1 MEESEK
7 KDEGYVEQPI
17 AEAKAH
23 PAVLIVA
30 SIIGIALAIAA
41 IVIWALTKESLGFLV
56 GLILMLLGVL
66 IFYIGILLYAQK
78 AYLFEDKVEIY
89 YLWRHFT
96 LRIRDITSVG
106 SGFLGYLKIGTSSY
120 HWRFFLFMSGTYL
133 FYDTLNNVLE
143 ERDRK

>member
-1 MEESEK
+1 MEENEQ

-30 SIIGIALAIAA
+30 SVIGIALVVAA

-56 GLILMLLGVL
+56 GLILVLLGVL
-66 IFYIGILLYAQK
+66 IFYIGILIYAQK

-89 YLWRHFT
+89 YLWHHFT
-96 LRIRDITSVG
+96 LRVRDITSAG

-120 HWRFFLFMSGTYL
+120 HWRFFLFMSRVYP
-133 FYDTLNNVLE
+133 FHNALNDVLE
-143 ERDRK
+143 KRDRK